1 MECLQI
7 NLETMSGVS
16 RLPGRWPQENVM
28 ERDRKG
34 GKLGMGGVCLP
45 SSSHCRQLELGPSPC
60 WTWLGKG
67 AEHSSVTPA
76 EGRGSWRVYP
86 PDTLSVLG
94 WLLTPLVC
102 SASGCRLYCVWNK
115 PLVRAVGTDSG
126 QGCGTHR
133 QDAHTAHSPSAS
145 PRAVPGWRP
154 TLACRSS
161 RDGSARTTTGSPAS
175 RRGSRCPGR
184 SKPAPHPRLSVLSC
198 RGASL

>member
-1 MECLQI
+1 MASGKCNGKRQEGWEAGHGRRLFTQQFPLQAAGARS
-7 NLETMSGVS
+7 LSVLDMA
-16 RLPGRWPQENVM
+16 
-28 ERDRKG
+28 
-34 GKLGMGGVCLP
+34 
-45 SSSHCRQLELGPSPC
+45 
-60 WTWLGKG
+60 GKG
-67 AEHSSVTPA
+67 SRTLLSHTSGGTRELA
-76 EGRGSWRVYP
+76 GLP

-102 SASGCRLYCVWNK
+102 SASSCRLYCVWNK
-115 PLVRAVGTDSG
+115 PLVRAAGTDSG